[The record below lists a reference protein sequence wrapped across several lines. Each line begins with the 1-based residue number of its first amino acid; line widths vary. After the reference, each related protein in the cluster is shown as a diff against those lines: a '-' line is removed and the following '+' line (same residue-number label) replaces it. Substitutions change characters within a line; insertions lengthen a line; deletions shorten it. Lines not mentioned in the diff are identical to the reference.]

1 MSAKPPTAEGYDPAT
16 TRQAKATCLY
26 VATKLGDLMD
36 SVIVIGGLVP
46 TLLVPQNSRADVAEA
61 HVGTMDLDLGL
72 NVELLTTGLYEPLA
86 DRLRTAGFTL
96 DTNDRGN
103 PTRQRWLP
111 DASYP
116 GVAIDFLIPPT
127 RESDRGGQLRNI
139 QPDFAAVIAPGLH
152 LAFRDSV
159 TVPGSGMTIAG
170 ERATRRIN
178 VCGAGAFVVL
188 KALAFRERGEN
199 KDAYDLYYIL
209 RHYGSRVDDVADRLR
224 PLLADADTRSA
235 IGILREDFIEHDG
248 VGPRRAAAFLNAG
261 QPDDDTQADVV
272 GFAQRLLDRLEAAP

>member
-1 MSAKPPTAEGYDPAT
+1 MTTKPSTSDGYDLAT
-16 TRQAKATCLY
+16 TRHAKATCLY

-36 SVIVIGGLVP
+36 SIVVIGGLVP
-46 TLLVPQNSRADVAEA
+46 SLLIPQDPRAAIADP

-72 NVELLTTGLYEPLA
+72 NVELLTTGLYQPLT
-86 DRLRTAGFTL
+86 DRLRAAGFTF

-111 DASYP
+111 ASPYP
-116 GVAIDFLIPPT
+116 GVGIDFLIQPT
-127 RESDRGGQLRNI
+127 MDADRGGALRNI

-152 LAFRDSV
+152 LAFQDSV
-159 TVPGSGMTIAG
+159 AVPLAGTTIAG
-170 ERATRRIN
+170 ERATRHVN
-178 VCGAGAFVVL
+178 VCGPGAFVVL

-199 KDAYDLYYIL
+199 KDAYDLYYVL
-209 RHYGSRVDDVADRLR
+209 RYYGSGVDDVADRLR
-224 PLLADADTRSA
+224 PLLVDASARSA
-235 IGILREDFIEHDG
+235 HAILREDFAEHDG

-272 GFAQRLLDRLEAAP
+272 GFATRLLDRLGATP